1 MKSIRKARKFALVA
15 FNVMVMALMVMP
27 MITGI
32 NAATREENTQ
42 KIQDFLSND
51 AVNRGISERGETYE
65 KVMRNIGMMSDAQVE
80 KLAEHANVQ
89 IVQVG
94 GEIKDSGEDF
104 WTFYKWYLIAALGL
118 TVLLILMV

>member
-80 KLAEHANVQ
+80 N
-89 IVQVG
+89 
-94 GEIKDSGEDF
+94 SPS
-104 WTFYKWYLIAALGL
+104 T
-118 TVLLILMV
+118 LMCR

>member
-104 WTFYKWYLIAALGL
+104 WTFYKWYLIAVLGL
-118 TVLLILMV
+118 TVLLILML

>member
-89 IVQVG
+89 IVQLG

-104 WTFYKWYLIAALGL
+104 WTFYKWYLIAVLGL

>member
-1 MKSIRKARKFALVA
+1 MKSIRKTRKFALVA
-15 FNVMVMALMVMP
+15 FNVMIMALMVMP

-32 NAATREENTQ
+32 NAATRDENTQ

-65 KVMRNIGMMSDAQVE
+65 RVMRNIGMMNDAQVE
-80 KLAEHANVQ
+80 KLAGHANAQ
-89 IVQVG
+89 TVQVG

-104 WTFYKWYLIAALGL
+104 WTFYKWYLIASLGFL
-118 TVLLILMV
+118 LLLVLMA